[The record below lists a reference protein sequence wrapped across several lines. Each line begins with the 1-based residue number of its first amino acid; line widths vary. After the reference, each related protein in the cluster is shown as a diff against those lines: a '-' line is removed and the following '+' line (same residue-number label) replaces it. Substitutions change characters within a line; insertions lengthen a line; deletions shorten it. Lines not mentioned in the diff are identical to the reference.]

1 MSKYNVTQRY
11 MVQNLSLFVVGVIT
25 ANVDCNLYWVNL
37 VSILC
42 TFICSFLTSY
52 FKEIPIKIQSI
63 IARIGMSGLLIYTTS
78 ITIGVTDYLMKL
90 K

>member
-1 MSKYNVTQRY
+1 MSKYNVTQKY
-11 MVQNLSLFVVGVIT
+11 MAQNLSLFVVGVIT

-37 VSILC
+37 VSIIC
-42 TFICSFLTSY
+42 SFVCSFLTSY
-52 FKEIPIKIQSI
+52 FEEIPIKIQSI
-63 IARIGMSGLLIYTTS
+63 IARIGMTGLLIYTTS